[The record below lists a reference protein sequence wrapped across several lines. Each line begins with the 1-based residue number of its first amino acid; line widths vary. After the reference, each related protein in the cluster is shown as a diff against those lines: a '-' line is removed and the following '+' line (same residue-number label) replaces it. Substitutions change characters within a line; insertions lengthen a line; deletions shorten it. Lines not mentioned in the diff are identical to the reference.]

1 VYKVATWGSQPLIE
15 VSVMSKVNKA
25 AIADVKKPSEL
36 LYKAGPGSYSPR
48 VEHNLVAWEKVQAA
62 ITAGKGKVS
71 HAELCKALKTHFVKE
86 QETHHDFIGY
96 LQNRKVPALVRV

>member
-1 VYKVATWGSQPLIE
+1 MYKVATWGSQPLIE

-36 LYKAGPGSYSPR
+36 LYKVGPGSYSPR

>member
-1 VYKVATWGSQPLIE
+1 
-15 VSVMSKVNKA
+15 MSKVNKA

-36 LYKAGPGSYSPR
+36 LYKVGPGSYSPR

-86 QETHHDFIGY
+86 QETHHDMIGY